1 MKMATKCLQ
10 TVPFAHAIQLWQ
22 LVASDAK
29 EAQLASR
36 VLASGVWS
44 PPLVPPPPNS
54 PRLSLIRR
62 AAARESESLPLAAV
76 LL

>member
-29 EAQLASR
+29 EAQLASQC
-36 VLASGVWS
+36 LGVRR
-44 PPLVPPPPNS
+44 LVPAFGTP
-54 PRLSLIRR
+54 
-62 AAARESESLPLAAV
+62 AA
-76 LL
+76 